1 MRQSYEKVLI
11 YPKKKAF
18 SFGRSIFFPY
28 LCTNYI
34 CQVIQIQM

>member
-18 SFGRSIFFPY
+18 SFGRSIIFPY
-28 LCTNYI
+28 LCTNHI
-34 CQVIQIQM
+34 CQVIQM